1 VFLFFFVLV
10 SLLLLI
16 GIKMMQERLTIK
28 DWAFEDRPREKL
40 TVLGKRMMSDAE
52 LLAILIGSGTR
63 EETAV
68 ELSKRILHYLD
79 NSIEKLAGLSVKELS
94 KFKGIGE
101 AKAIL
106 IIAALEFSY
115 RRANKE
121 VDEFVHI
128 RCSQDIYAH
137 MIRYFKGLKH
147 EEFWIVL
154 LNRGNKVILTHQLS
168 KGGQA
173 GTIADPK
180 ILFQI
185 ALEHHAA
192 AVLLC
197 HNHPSGGLKPSEQD
211 LNLTKRVCQVGRM
224 LNMDVLD
231 HLIIS
236 DLGYFSF
243 ADEGL
248 L

>member
-1 VFLFFFVLV
+1 MI
-10 SLLLLI
+10 SQ
-16 GIKMMQERLTIK
+16 KLTIK

-40 TVLGKRMMSDAE
+40 IAQGKRMMSDAE
-52 LLAILIGSGTR
+52 LLSILIGSGSR
-63 EETAV
+63 DETAV
-68 ELSKRILHYLD
+68 ELSKRMLHYLD
-79 NSIEKLAGLSVKELS
+79 NDIEKLAELSVQELS

-101 AKAIL
+101 AKAIT

-115 RRANKE
+115 RRVHKE
-121 VDEFVHI
+121 ASEVVQI
-128 RCSQDIYAH
+128 GGSGDIYKH
-137 MIRYFKGLKH
+137 IKRYFKGLKH

-154 LNRGNKVILTHQLS
+154 LNRANKVILTHQLS
-168 KGGQA
+168 KGGLA

-185 ALEHHAA
+185 ALENHAA
-192 AVLLC
+192 GLVLC
-197 HNHPSGGLKPSEQD
+197 HNHPSGVLKPSEAD
-211 LNLTKRVCQVGRM
+211 LKITDKICQAGQMLTI
-224 LNMDVLD
+224 NVLD

-236 DLGYFSF
+236 DTGYLSF